1 MLPEMRMKN
10 IELYGR
16 GFDMLMETL
25 AQVPEEA
32 MTFKPEPKEWSVHEV
47 IIHLADS
54 ESIAAQQARLMVA
67 EPGRTVMVYDPDD
80 WANNLKYQDQDR
92 EEALHLLKYTRAFT
106 YRWLKSLPEESFAL
120 SADYPGEEDPYV
132 LDDLLFIY
140 AKHIPGHIQQIENN
154 VKLWREQ
161 Q

>member
-10 IELYGR
+10 IELYGH

-54 ESIAAQQARLMVA
+54 EAIASQQARLIVA
-67 EPGRTVMVYDPDD
+67 EPGKTVMVYDPDD
-80 WANNLKYQDQDR
+80 WANNLVYQDQDR
-92 EEALHLLKYTRAFT
+92 DEALQLLKYVRAFT
-106 YRWLKSLPEESFAL
+106 YRWLKTLPDEAFAL
-120 SADYPGEEDPYV
+120 SADYPGDEDPYV

-140 AKHIPGHIQQIENN
+140 AKHIPIHIQQIENN